1 MMEWPA
7 TVKLDFK
14 SDELRDTLK
23 PVCERILEH
32 FQLPAQRLYCYFAN
46 EEDPELRKDV
56 GQFYRGFFSY
66 REGASQL
73 PNYLQQCFLR
83 SEDEF
88 AQIPANITYESM
100 VAFDCLIYVRNRTCR
115 DVTSC
120 ASTFAHEL
128 QHFMQYGYSR
138 KVWAANTILY
148 QRIRAYGNTT
158 ATVIDIPH
166 ERDANIVSKRVAEA
180 VCGTE
185 AVKLFAEGRIRQFKS
200 IAMQGHESAE
210 AEKARWEFFRDVP
223 SSTQFDVLAAT
234 IPLVEK
240 YKFALST
247 DEDEF
252 SRELREEFS
261 IDFLHPQWWL

>member
-1 MMEWPA
+1 MERSSI
-7 TVKLDFK
+7 VKFDFK
-14 SDELRDTLK
+14 SEQLRDTLQ
-23 PVCERILEH
+23 PVCDRILGH
-32 FQLPAQRLYCYFAN
+32 FALPQLRLYCYFAS
-46 EEDPELRKDV
+46 EEDPVLRKDV

-66 REGASQL
+66 REGASEL

-88 AQIPANITYESM
+88 AQIPINITYESM
-100 VAFDCLIYVRNRTCR
+100 VAFDCLIYVRNKTCR
-115 DVTSC
+115 DVTGC

-180 VCGTE
+180 VCGKD
-185 AVKLFAEGRIRQFKS
+185 AVRVFAEGRVRQFAD
-200 IAMQGHESAE
+200 IAVQGYEDAK
-210 AEKARWEFFRDVP
+210 AEKTRWEFYKNVP
-223 SSTQFDVLAAT
+223 SSTHFDVLAAT
-234 IPLVEK
+234 IPLVEQ
-240 YKFALST
+240 YNFALRT

-252 SRELREEFS
+252 SKSLREDFG
-261 IDFLHPQWWL
+261 IDFSHPKWWL